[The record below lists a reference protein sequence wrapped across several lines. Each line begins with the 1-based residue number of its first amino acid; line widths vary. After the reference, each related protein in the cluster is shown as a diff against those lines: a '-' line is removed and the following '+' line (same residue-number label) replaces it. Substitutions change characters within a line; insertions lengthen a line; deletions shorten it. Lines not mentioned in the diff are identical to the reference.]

1 MTGSRDEGLDAVL
14 RGAVDMHVHPFPSP
28 FPRRI
33 DILQSARHAAEH
45 GFRAIV
51 VKSHHHSTATDV
63 AALRPHGLDATGV
76 RVFGAVALNNQVGGL
91 NPWAANMTLALGG
104 KVVWFPTIASPAH
117 IEHDKHGGLKFPS
130 LAIPLMPER
139 PITVFGE
146 DGALK
151 PEVRE
156 ILRLVAEADGVLA
169 SGHMPPEWIIAVF
182 AEAREIGV
190 SRMVLNHPNFVI
202 EATMEQAA
210 KIADLGAVVEH
221 SICMYDEDSTFFQ
234 GWSVESLVEWIR
246 TIGPERSSIGS
257 DLGQENNPLPAD
269 AFRKICGRLLDAGLH
284 ERTVRA
290 LVADNPARLLG
301 LDD

>member
-1 MTGSRDEGLDAVL
+1 MTRSREDVLDGLL
-14 RGAVDMHVHPFPSP
+14 RGAVDLHVHPFPSP

-63 AALRPHGLDATGV
+63 AALKPHGLDATGV
-76 RVFGAVALNNQVGGL
+76 KVFGAVALNNQVGGL

-139 PITVFGE
+139 PITVFG
-146 DGALK
+146 DDRALK
-151 PEVRE
+151 PEVRD
-156 ILRLVAEADGVLA
+156 ILRLVAEADGILA
-169 SGHMPPEWIIAVF
+169 SGHMPPDWIIAVF
-182 AEAREIGV
+182 AEAREVGV
-190 SRMVLNHPNFVI
+190 RRMVLNHPNFVI

-221 SICMYDEDSTFFQ
+221 SVCMYDEDSTFFQ
-234 GWSVESLVEWIR
+234 GWSIESLVEWVR

-269 AFRKICGRLLDAGLH
+269 AFRKICGRLLDAGLG
-284 ERTVRA
+284 EAEVRG

>member
-1 MTGSRDEGLDAVL
+1 MTAARDEVLDRLL
-14 RGAVDMHVHPFPSP
+14 RGAVDLHVHPFPSP

-33 DILQSARHAAEH
+33 DILESARHAAEH

-63 AALRPHGLDATGV
+63 AALKPHGLDATGV

-104 KVVWFPTIASPAH
+104 KFVWFPTIASPAH
-117 IEHDKHGGLKFPS
+117 IAHERHGGLKFPS

-139 PITVFGE
+139 PITVFG
-146 DGALK
+146 DGGALK
-151 PEVRE
+151 PEVRD
-156 ILRLVAEADGVLA
+156 ILRLVADADGVLA

-182 AEAREIGV
+182 EEARDLGV
-190 SRMVLNHPNFVI
+190 RRMVLNHPNFVI
-202 EATMEQAA
+202 EASMEQAA
-210 KIADLGAVVEH
+210 KIADLGALVEH

-234 GWSVESLVEWIR
+234 GWTIESLVEWVR

-269 AFRKICGRLLDAGLH
+269 AFRKICARLLDAGLH
-284 ERTVRA
+284 ERQVRG